1 MSNLYVCVH
10 ILQDIPPANLNR
22 DDNGTPKRAVYGGV
36 ERLRVS
42 SQAWK
47 RATRKQFEAHL
58 PKDRLGVRT
67 RRLQGLLTAELTDR
81 GKAPDEAA
89 ILARASLAT
98 LKITDDK
105 ATAAKEPVD
114 KRRAEYSAYLLFA
127 GRAQLA
133 QLADALAEEGADPKQ
148 VDAASILGS
157 LHPLDVALF
166 GRMVAHMAKLNVD
179 AAAQVAHAIST
190 HAASPQFDYFTA
202 VDDEQGS
209 DEQGAGMIGTVE
221 FNSGTLY
228 RYAVVGLEQLVD
240 NMGDREAAIAG
251 VAAFVESFVHSLPS
265 GKQNSFAAHTR
276 PGVVLVEVRGDQ
288 PVSLVSAFEAP
299 VRAHLGSGYM
309 AESQR
314 ALADFHSREAARW
327 GDRPEVLVASYT
339 SSGKAEE
346 ALAAAFGPSVP
357 LAELTARI
365 TSRLSESSMANS
377 DD

>member
-1 MSNLYVCVH
+1 MSNHYVCVH

-67 RRLQGLLTAELTDR
+67 RRLQGLLTEELTDR

-89 ILARASLAT
+89 TLARAALAT
-98 LKITDDK
+98 VKITADK
-105 ATAAKEPVD
+105 S
-114 KRRAEYSAYLLFA
+114 RSEYSAYLLFA

-133 QLADALAEEGADPKQ
+133 QLANALAEEGADPTE

-166 GRMVAHMAKLNVD
+166 GRMVADMTKLNVD